1 MLLSQIN
8 MFFDSFVNSCDVDSV
23 AEDIG
28 MTDVIN
34 DMFAENVITE
44 DEAYMILLE
53 KILDERLYTVLF
65 SNVDYI
71 QISDNQYFIKK
82 VVISENDNLILIFY

>member
-1 MLLSQIN
+1 